1 MHRQAGRVDVRIIAA
16 THRDMTEMVKAGK
29 FRQDLF
35 YRLMVVPIH
44 LAPLR
49 ERKEDIPPL
58 IKHFVDR
65 INKRY
70 NYGKRLSPGVIDRLV
85 DYDWPG
91 NVRELENVLERM
103 MVTAGGD
110 ELTPDLLPEAIGR
123 KSFLPKRGAKLKT
136 AVEET
141 EAYIL
146 AEAYRETLSWPKAAA
161 ILGIDRATVFRK
173 AAKYGLLKR

>member
-1 MHRQAGRVDVRIIAA
+1 
-16 THRDMTEMVKAGK
+16 
-29 FRQDLF
+29 
-35 YRLMVVPIH
+35 MVVPIH

-70 NYGKRLSPGVIDRLV
+70 KYGKRLSTGVVDRLIE
-85 DYDWPG
+85 YSWPG

-110 ELTPDLLPEAIGR
+110 ELTSDLLPEAIGR
-123 KSFLPKRGAKLKT
+123 KSFLPKRGAKLRA
-136 AVEET
+136 AVEQT
-141 EAYIL
+141 EAYML
-146 AEAYRETLSWPKAAA
+146 AEAYRETPSWSKVAET
-161 ILGIDRATVFRK
+161 LGIDRATVFRK
-173 AAKYGLLKR
+173 AARYGLLKK